1 MRRSG
6 CRRVG
11 CQFPGRPPSS
21 PRSFQAPCRLCPVI
35 LEGLVTTTATD
46 GSLHLAAMGPEIA
59 DTRAFDQIVLKPFGD
74 SQTARL
80 LAAQP
85 TGVFHLTDDVLLLAR
100 VVTDSLPAPPA
111 ARAATA
117 VPGWVLEEACEAFEF
132 RIVHADVSGPRA
144 RLSANVVAR
153 HHGRPFRGFNRA
165 AHAVVEAAILSTRVH
180 LLGQEEV
187 TRQLD
192 LLRPLIDKTAGDRER
207 EAFALLAGTCDRTG
221 SGPAETASDKP

>member
-46 GSLHLAAMGPEIA
+46 GSLHLAAMGPEVA

-111 ARAATA
+111 ARAASE

-132 RIVHADVSGPRA
+132 RIVQADVSGPRA
-144 RLSANVVAR
+144 RLAANVVAR
-153 HHGRPFRGFNRA
+153 HHGRTFRGFNRA

-180 LLGQEEV
+180 LLGLEEV

-192 LLRPLIDKTAGDRER
+192 LLRPLIDKTAGGRER
-207 EAFALLAGTCDRTG
+207 EAFALLAAHCDRTG
-221 SGPAETASDKP
+221 GSPAEADSDRC

>member
-1 MRRSG
+1 M
-6 CRRVG
+6 
-11 CQFPGRPPSS
+11 
-21 PRSFQAPCRLCPVI
+21 I

-46 GSLHLAAMGPEIA
+46 GSLHLAAMGPEVA

-111 ARAATA
+111 ARAASE

-132 RIVHADVSGPRA
+132 RIVQADVSGPRA
-144 RLSANVVAR
+144 RLAANVVAR
-153 HHGRPFRGFNRA
+153 HHGRTFRGFNRA

-180 LLGQEEV
+180 LLGLEEV

>member
-1 MRRSG
+1 M
-6 CRRVG
+6 
-11 CQFPGRPPSS
+11 
-21 PRSFQAPCRLCPVI
+21 I

-46 GSLHLAAMGPEIA
+46 GSLHLAAMGPEVA
-59 DTRAFDQIVLKPFGD
+59 DSQAFDRIVLKPFCD
-74 SQTARL
+74 SETARL

-100 VVTDSLPAPPA
+100 IVTGSLPAPPA

-144 RLSANVVAR
+144 RLAANVVATHR
-153 HHGRPFRGFNRA
+153 GRPFRGFSRA
-165 AHAVVEAAILSTRVH
+165 AHAVVEAAILATRVH
-180 LLGQEEV
+180 LLGLEEV
-187 TRQLD
+187 TRQFD

-207 EAFALLAGTCDRTG
+207 EAFALIAATCDRTG
-221 SGPAETASDKP
+221 NFPTETASDKP

>member
-1 MRRSG
+1 MPVSWEADLLPPVVSG
-6 CRRVG
+6 T
-11 CQFPGRPPSS
+11 P
-21 PRSFQAPCRLCPVI
+21 QALPPVI

-46 GSLHLAAMGPEIA
+46 GSLHLAAMGPEVA
-59 DTRAFDQIVLKPFGD
+59 DARAFDHIVLKPFCD

-100 VVTDSLPAPPA
+100 VVTGSLPVPPA

-144 RLSANVVAR
+144 RLSANVVAT
-153 HHGRPFRGFNRA
+153 HHGRPFRGFSRA

-180 LLGQEEV
+180 LLGLEEV
-187 TRQLD
+187 TRHLD

-207 EAFALLAGTCDRTG
+207 EAFALIAATCDRTG
-221 SGPAETASDKP
+221 SGPTEAASDKA